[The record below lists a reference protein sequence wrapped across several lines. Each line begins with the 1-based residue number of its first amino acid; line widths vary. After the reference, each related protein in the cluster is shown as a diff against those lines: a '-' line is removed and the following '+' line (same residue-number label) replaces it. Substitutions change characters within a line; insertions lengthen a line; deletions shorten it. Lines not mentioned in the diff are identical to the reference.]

1 MSTTL
6 QIVGAAAITVGGLLI
21 ALPIGLIVFG
31 IFAILIGLSLG
42 K

>member
-6 QIVGAAAITVGGLLI
+6 QLVGAAAITVGGFLI
-21 ALPIGLIVFG
+21 ALPVGLIVFG

>member
-6 QIVGAAAITVGGLLI
+6 QLVGATAITVGALLI

-31 IFAILIGLSLG
+31 GFAILIGLSLG

>member
-6 QIVGAAAITVGGLLI
+6 QIIGAVTVTVGALLLSI
-21 ALPIGLIVFG
+21 PVGLIVAG
-31 IFAILIGLSLG
+31 AFAILIGLSLG